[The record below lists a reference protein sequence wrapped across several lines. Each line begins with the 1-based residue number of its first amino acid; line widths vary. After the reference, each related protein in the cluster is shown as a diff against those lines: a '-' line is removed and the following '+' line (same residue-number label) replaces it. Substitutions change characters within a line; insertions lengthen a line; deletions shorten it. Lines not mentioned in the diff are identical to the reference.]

1 MRRHDLDPL
10 SLLFGL
16 AFAAAGLV
24 LLGGGAVH
32 AGLGFP
38 WAGPL
43 IAIGLAV
50 VIVIAARPR
59 GAEGGESAGREDDAG

>member
-1 MRRHDLDPL
+1 MHRHDVDPL

-24 LLGGGAVH
+24 LLGGGAVQ
-32 AGLGFP
+32 ADLGFR

-59 GAEGGESAGREDDAG
+59 GGADGEPEHQEDGVG